1 MVLRINRFWSWFDA
15 TLLREINFNG
25 NLTDD
30 TQPITTKN
38 EQKNGHRSTLKKG

>member
-25 NLTDD
+25 NFNGRH
-30 TQPITTKN
+30 TTN
-38 EQKNGHRSTLKKG
+38 NDKK